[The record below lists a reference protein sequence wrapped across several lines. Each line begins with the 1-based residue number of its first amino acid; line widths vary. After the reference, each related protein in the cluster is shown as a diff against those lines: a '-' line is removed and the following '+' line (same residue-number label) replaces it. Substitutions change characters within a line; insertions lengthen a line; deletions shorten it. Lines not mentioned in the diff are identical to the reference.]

1 MAIGKWWRSFNSHQT
16 SIPTPIGSYT
26 VTTLQGKHYIECD
39 TCCMPS
45 ATVYEFEDGSTVCPT
60 CVHGMSSTDFL
71 LTGILMQGGM
81 YGYDGGGDA
90 W

>member
-1 MAIGKWWRSFNSHQT
+1 
-16 SIPTPIGSYT
+16 
-26 VTTLQGKHYIECD
+26 
-39 TCCMPS
+39 MPS
-45 ATVYEFEDGSTVCPT
+45 ATVSEFEDGSTVCPT

-81 YGYDGGGDA
+81 YGYDGGGDV

>member
-1 MAIGKWWRSFNSHQT
+1 
-16 SIPTPIGSYT
+16 
-26 VTTLQGKHYIECD
+26 
-39 TCCMPS
+39 MPS

-60 CVHGMSSTDFL
+60 CVHGMSGTDFL

-81 YGYDGGGDA
+81 YGYDGGGDV